1 MPAPE
6 VRAEAIAAG
15 LSAVGLTARV
25 EEHARHT
32 SIEAEVP
39 ESLSAETWQEVL
51 EVVAQ
56 ADRFGLL
63 ATSLGGR
70 TLWAVVRKVVPATG
84 DVRGPGHQR

>member
-6 VRAEAIAAG
+6 VSAEAIAAR
-15 LSAVGLTARV
+15 LSAVGLTTRV
-25 EEHARHT
+25 DEHARHT
-32 SIEAEVP
+32 SIEAGVP
-39 ESLSAETWQEVL
+39 ESLHAETWREVL
-51 EVVAQ
+51 EVVAT

-70 TLWAVVRKVVPATG
+70 TLWAVVRKAVPATG